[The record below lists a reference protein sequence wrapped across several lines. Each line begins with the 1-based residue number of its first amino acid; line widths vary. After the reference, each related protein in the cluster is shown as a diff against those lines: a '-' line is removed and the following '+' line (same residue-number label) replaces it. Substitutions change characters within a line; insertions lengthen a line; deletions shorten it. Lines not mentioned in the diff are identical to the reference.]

1 MDKNTIEGKGKQV
14 VGGARQKTGELIDNK
29 EMQVKGG
36 AQRVEGKVQEGY
48 GKTKDAVKDGSRK
61 LDH

>member
-1 MDKNTIEGKGKQV
+1 MDKNTIQGKAKQHI
-14 VGGARQKTGELIDNK
+14 GAARQKTGELIDNQ

-48 GKTKDAVKDGSRK
+48 GKARDAVKDVGRG
-61 LDH
+61 

>member
-1 MDKNTIEGKGKQV
+1 MDKNIIEGKAKQA
-14 VGGARQKTGELIDNK
+14 VGAAKQKTGELIDNK

-36 AQRVEGKVQEGY
+36 AQRAEGKVQEGY
-48 GKTKDAVKDGSRK
+48 GKAKDAVKDGARK